1 MVRNIRDHTPEQKNF
16 NYTVGRNI
24 NYLRKK
30 VLGWTQKDFASQ
42 LGITFQ
48 QLQKYESCTNAC
60 SGYRFKQ
67 IADKLGVSMDDLCDP
82 SLIAKR
88 KALAEA
94 GALNGGVVKAKDFQ
108 NNLAEQYEEQFQR
121 DDFLDAI
128 KGRL

>member
-24 NYLRKK
+24 KYMRKK

-67 IADKLGVSMDDLCDP
+67 IAEKLGLSMDDLCDP

-94 GALNGGVVKAKDFQ
+94 GALNGGVVKAKDYQ
-108 NNLAEQYEEQFQR
+108 NNLAEQFEEQSR
-121 DDFLDAI
+121 HDDNIDFF